1 MMAAGR
7 SAPGQHCKHPFAL
20 LESGSKEEEETE
32 TTYALV
38 SHSGILHGGHIY
50 RGSAES
56 AMHGCHLTPNPPA
69 YQPVEMRI
77 LYMYAQQ
84 KQLLGINGDHTI

>member
-32 TTYALV
+32 TTYAMV
-38 SHSGILHGGHIY
+38 SHSGIH
-50 RGSAES
+50 
-56 AMHGCHLTPNPPA
+56 TTWWA
-69 YQPVEMRI
+69 YI
-77 LYMYAQQ
+77 GAAQKVQ
-84 KQLLGINGDHTI
+84 CMGVI